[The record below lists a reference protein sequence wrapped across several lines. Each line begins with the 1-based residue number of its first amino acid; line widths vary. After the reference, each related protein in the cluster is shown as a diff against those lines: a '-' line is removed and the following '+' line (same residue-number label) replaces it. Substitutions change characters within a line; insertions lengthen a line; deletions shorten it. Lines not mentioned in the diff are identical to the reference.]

1 MLTAHKAHLEII
13 RGVTS
18 GPDLEALDRR
28 IEAARLLLEWLAQAL
43 GLEPPD
49 TQQGKRRRHQRL
61 QLVSGEAITIDNA
74 ALTWSRGAGNG
85 QTALLRRGEVRNW
98 IVGSPRPGLTRE
110 QSGREFAPADATARA

>member
-74 ALTWSRGAGNG
+74 ALTWSNSSTETGRVFRS
-85 QTALLRRGEVRNW
+85 LRDVACWLEA
-98 IVGSPRPGLTRE
+98 IEEDDASPL
-110 QSGREFAPADATARA
+110 AAA